1 MKFILDNYI
10 NKTNEIKTMY
20 TKKREYNALN
30 PDNEFIPK
38 EHDITKWKTF
48 LPPLKKIKS
57 DVIPDNITESFANN
71 FKKTLKS
78 GDRKQYEQLNTVK
91 GMIIK
96 FSVYISGLINNIVKK
111 ETNILSNS
119 ANEPYIENNCCLK
132 NLKKINT
139 LHYFSK
145 KR

>member
-1 MKFILDNYI
+1 MQTI
-10 NKTNEIKTMY
+10 
-20 TKKREYNALN
+20 
-30 PDNEFIPK
+30 
-38 EHDITKWKTF
+38 
-48 LPPLKKIKS
+48 S
-57 DVIPDNITESFANN
+57 
-71 FKKTLKS
+71 KKTLKS

-132 NLKKINT
+132 NLKKLNT

-145 KR
+145 KDDNIIKYNTLTKNLSKIVNDLNKVTTAPLLYYDENTKLL